1 MQPTI
6 HDAIR
11 SAHPEAVTIYGNDV
25 DTITAIDDTGNPVTI
40 STDLVTAHHAT
51 LLDQHSAQQVATEA
65 ARASAIAKLTALGLT
80 ADEIKALTGN

>member
-11 SAHPEAVTIYGNDV
+11 SAHPEAVTIYGNDLG
-25 DTITAIDDTGNPVTI
+25 TINAIDVDGNPVTI
-40 STDLVTAHHAT
+40 SLDSVTEHHAA
-51 LLDQHSAQQVATEA
+51 LLDQHNAQQEA
-65 ARASAIAKLTALGLT
+65 AAATRASAVAKLTALGLT